1 MSQEVNPSYSGE
13 VDNVDIAKA
22 KAPKILNREELVKAI
37 VDHKKN
43 TQEMRPRGSGGIWRS
58 LELLHHLH
66 LRRNILPEI
75 MGLNILNGFEVPEIE

>member
-13 VDNVDIAKA
+13 VDIAKA

-43 TQEMRPRGSGGIWRS
+43 TQEMRAARIWWDLEMFGIAS
-58 LELLHHLH
+58 PSSPKEKHPA
-66 LRRNILPEI
+66 RN
-75 MGLNILNGFEVPEIE
+75 NGFEWIRGPRNRVG

>member
-37 VDHKKN
+37 VDHKK
-43 TQEMRPRGSGGIWRS
+43 TRRRCGREDLVGSGDLWNCFTI
-58 LELLHHLH
+58 
-66 LRRNILPEI
+66 
-75 MGLNILNGFEVPEIE
+75 FT

>member
-13 VDNVDIAKA
+13 VDIAKA

-43 TQEMRPRGSGGIWRS
+43 TQEMRLRGSGGIWRC

-75 MGLNILNGFEVPEIE
+75 MGLNGFEVPGIE